1 MPVQWAVESR
11 VTWLS
16 SRRIPV
22 HSLRQA
28 SLLSL
33 RAPPAGTCV
42 CQHCAQMGAC
52 PSVCTQTHTWALP
65 NTNIYLRFT
74 VLENLVNNVNDESP
88 RLAENIVR
96 AASLKFSLSCTL
108 GNTHA
113 IWIMDSGLYLSH
125 GTWMFDKDCFQYYI
139 LSKCSSKIQSK
150 MLSGN
155 YALTSQGAEKG
166 RWKLP
171 LGGVIAMS
179 VCICACVRLLCTPP
193 SVFLLKGRTRLTAFA
208 LKFFIPPAHPHYR
221 SSYNKIYP

>member
-1 MPVQWAVESR
+1 
-11 VTWLS
+11 
-16 SRRIPV
+16 
-22 HSLRQA
+22 
-28 SLLSL
+28 
-33 RAPPAGTCV
+33 
-42 CQHCAQMGAC
+42 
-52 PSVCTQTHTWALP
+52 
-65 NTNIYLRFT
+65 
-74 VLENLVNNVNDESP
+74 
-88 RLAENIVR
+88 
-96 AASLKFSLSCTL
+96 
-108 GNTHA
+108 
-113 IWIMDSGLYLSH
+113 
-125 GTWMFDKDCFQYYI
+125 
-139 LSKCSSKIQSK
+139 